1 MNPRAAIDADGAL
14 AHAARSRALLRRG
27 MPYVRCAT
35 TARATGK
42 EERGFVGHFF
52 CASIEDQFE
61 HLVGQW
67 GERVPLGSA
76 DRGRARDPLIGAH
89 EYDDGDFEIPTDD
102 PKASLTVKGLKPF
115 VRVVGTSYLFY
126 PSLSTFDGIVASET
140 WIPDDDDEAD
150 A

>member
-1 MNPRAAIDADGAL
+1 MNPRAAIGADGAL

-27 MPYVRCAT
+27 MPY
-35 TARATGK
+35 GDHGSK
-42 EERGFVGHFF
+42 ERGFVGHFF

-76 DRGRARDPLIGAH
+76 DRGGARDPLIGAH

-126 PSLSTFDGIVASET
+126 PSLSTFDGIVASQA